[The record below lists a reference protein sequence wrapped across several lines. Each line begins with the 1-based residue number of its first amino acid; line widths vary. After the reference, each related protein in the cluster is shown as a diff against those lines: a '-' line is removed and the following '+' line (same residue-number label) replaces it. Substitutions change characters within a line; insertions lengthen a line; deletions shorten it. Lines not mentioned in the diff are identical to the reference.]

1 MRRAWGSRASAGAG
15 AGTRV
20 VPAAAIPVI
29 ALAAFGWMSSAFACT
44 NLATISLSTGWGHPG
59 ERISLVGSSFPV
71 PRSTAGQPPA
81 EATPVVVHWASSDG
95 PVLAT
100 LTPDRTGSI
109 ATTFTIPPA
118 APGNVLIVAV
128 QRRAVTDPAA
138 PDAQPQAFVDEVGTP
153 ARATFRI
160 LAPAQM
166 APTSAPSSQ
175 FSAPTNESGS
185 TGLIVMMVL
194 FGAVALSLFGG
205 GLLAFLHQVRSSKP
219 VPERTPTWP
228 PW

>member
-1 MRRAWGSRASAGAG
+1 MRRAWGSRASAGAAAG
-15 AGTRV
+15 ARA
-20 VPAAAIPVI
+20 VPAVAIPVI
-29 ALAAFGWMSSAFACT
+29 ALVAVGWMSSAFACT

-71 PRSTAGQPPA
+71 PRSTAGQA
-81 EATPVVVHWASSDG
+81 SAAATPVVIHWASSDG

-109 ATTFTIPPA
+109 ATTFTIPPSE
-118 APGNVLIVAV
+118 PGNVLIVAV
-128 QRRAVTDPAA
+128 QRRAVIDPAA

-160 LAPAQM
+160 LAPAQT
-166 APTSAPSSQ
+166 APTSVPNDQ
-175 FSAPTNESGS
+175 FSVPADESGS

-194 FGAVALSLFGG
+194 FGAVAMSLFGG
-205 GLLAFLHQVRSSKP
+205 GLIAFLHQVRSSKP
-219 VPERTPTWP
+219 IPERTPAWP